1 MLQLIS
7 DRTRILTMVLRHKGN
22 TMETQGTNPHI
33 NSAWGLIASLEQE
46 GFSEESI
53 GISMSLELP
62 RSDKFLGKRCQRKN
76 VVSFQRTEGDVLWF
90 TTGSLDRGV
99 II

>member
-1 MLQLIS
+1 
-7 DRTRILTMVLRHKGN
+7 MVLRHKGN

-53 GISMSLELP
+53 GISKHEF
-62 RSDKFLGKRCQRKN
+62 RVAK
-76 VVSFQRTEGDVLWF
+76 E
-90 TTGSLDRGV
+90 
-99 II
+99 